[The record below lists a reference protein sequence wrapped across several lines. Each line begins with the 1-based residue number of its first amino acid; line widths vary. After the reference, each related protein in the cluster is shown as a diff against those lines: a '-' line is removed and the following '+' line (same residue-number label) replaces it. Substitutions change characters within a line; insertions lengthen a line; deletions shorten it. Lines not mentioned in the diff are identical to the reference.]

1 MEILDKDEFDIFEEE
16 NVVEKDIKRIEDEE
30 YYDVDT
36 LEEMEKK
43 EGMVRYEMN
52 VVELPFFSKDKKVK
66 VNEIK
71 TYHFSKRRNTY
82 MRVIPGLDRKIP
94 LEFAEKV
101 FLVLLQLQKE
111 NGYQKT
117 VFTDINYLID
127 KLNIQVNGKN
137 RRLIWE
143 AILDLSR
150 TTYVFNNVYYLKENE
165 DKKGIIVKD
174 LLETRIL
181 EEVRKIKVEDM
192 KAEDRDYIRNS
203 YLKEII
209 KITFSTYIQTNIVN
223 KGYLLFNSKQL
234 LGIKSSVTRSIY
246 QMTEKWRNNKEEMTV
261 FSKRL
266 ASRIPLSWKK
276 ENISSTVSRLKK
288 SFKELED
295 MELIKSAKFFH
306 NGHNEESYFMV
317 VFNNSRLSQ
326 AYYVTGQESMIIE
339 DIESFDNLPN
349 NVLEPLS
356 FIVDK
361 ESIEEIENIFPQK
374 VRALKTLKRTI
385 KSALEKYDLEY
396 VKYNAEYTVLNAKK
410 SHLKYFVGA
419 LEGNWA
425 EEYAINKKKKMN
437 SQEKQAEKKEQST
450 DNSEIKEKK
459 IKEQNN
465 EKYQMLNEFYKTF
478 SNEEK
483 QSFKIEVFN
492 EIDKVSDAPLPH
504 NVKETMYRNSN
515 YRYIVLER
523 IYKERKKGIYIE
535 EQFTNISQFGIRV
548 YKELIASNLE
558 PYVNEVSFS
567 LKTFEFCDIE
577 DENIK
582 IDIKYN
588 KEGRSYIK
596 IIKQKGE

>member
-1 MEILDKDEFDIFEEE
+1 MEILDKDDFSHLD
-16 NVVEKDIKRIEDEE
+16 NEKEAVDIKRIEDEE
-30 YYDVDT
+30 YYDVDS

-66 VNEIK
+66 ANEIK

-101 FLVLLQLQKE
+101 FIVLLQLQKE

-192 KAEDRDYIRNS
+192 KDEDRVYIRNS
-203 YLKEII
+203 YVKEII

-246 QMTEKWRNNKEEMTV
+246 QMIEKWRNNKEEMMV

-288 SFKELED
+288 SFKDLED
-295 MELIKSAKFFH
+295 MELIKSAVFFR
-306 NGHNEESYFMV
+306 NGHNEESYFLV
-317 VFNNSRLSQ
+317 VFNNSRLSK
-326 AYYVTGQESMIIE
+326 AYYVTGQENMVIE
-339 DIESFDNLPN
+339 DIESFENLDNN
-349 NVLEPLS
+349 SIENLS
-356 FIVDK
+356 YIVD
-361 ESIEEIENIFPQK
+361 ESIINEIITIFPDK
-374 VRALKTLKRTI
+374 ARSLKTLRRAV
-385 KSALEKYDLEY
+385 KSALEKYDTEY
-396 VKYNAEYTVLNAKK
+396 VKYNAEYTVLNAKR
-410 SHLKYFVGA
+410 SYLKYFQGA
-419 LEGNWA
+419 LNGNWG
-425 EEYAINKKKKMN
+425 EEYAQNRKKTNKKEKEVKKV
-437 SQEKQAEKKEQST
+437 EEEQQH
-450 DNSEIKEKK
+450 DNDK
-459 IKEQNN
+459 IK
-465 EKYQMLNEFYKTF
+465 KLNEYYNSF
-478 SNEEK
+478 SKEEK
-483 QSFKIEVFN
+483 QNFKMEVFS

-515 YRYIVLER
+515 YRYIVLEKMFKNR
-523 IYKERKKGIYIE
+523 NKGVEIKES
-535 EQFTNISQFGIRV
+535 FNNISQFGIRV
-548 YKELIASNLE
+548 YKELMSAKLDE
-558 PYVNEVSFS
+558 YVNEVSFS
-567 LKTFEFCDIE
+567 LKTFEFCDID
-577 DENIK
+577 DEKTK
-582 IDIKYN
+582 IYIKYN
-588 KEGRSYIK
+588 KNNNS
-596 IIKQKGE
+596 IIKLIKKQGGE

>member
-1 MEILDKDEFDIFEEE
+1 MEILDKDLFDNIDEAKLAER
-16 NVVEKDIKRIEDEE
+16 DIKRIEDEE

-66 VNEIK
+66 ANEIK

-94 LEFAEKV
+94 LEFAEKL
-101 FLVLLQLQKE
+101 FIVLLQIQKE
-111 NGYQKT
+111 NEYSKT
-117 VFTDINYLID
+117 IFTDINYLID
-127 KLNIQVNGKN
+127 KLNIKVNGRN

-165 DKKGIIVKD
+165 ERKGMIVKD

-181 EEVRKIKVEDM
+181 EEVRKIKVEDL
-192 KAEDRDYIRNS
+192 KSEDKGHVRNS
-203 YLKEII
+203 YVKEII
-209 KITFSTYIQTNIVN
+209 KITFSSYIQTNIVN

-246 QMTEKWRNNKEEMTV
+246 QMIEKWRNNKEEMTV

-276 ENISSTVSRLKK
+276 ENISSTVSRLKR
-288 SFKELED
+288 SFKELVE
-295 MELIKSAKFFH
+295 MELIKSAKFFR

-326 AYYVTGQESMIIE
+326 AYYVTGQENMEIE
-339 DIESFDNLPN
+339 DIESYDNVDNMSPN
-349 NVLEPLS
+349 PLEPLS
-356 FIVDK
+356 YIVDK
-361 ESIEEIENIFPQK
+361 DTIQEIYMIFPPK
-374 VRALKTLKRTI
+374 ARALKTLKRTI
-385 KSALEKYDLEY
+385 KSALEKHEPEY
-396 VKYNAEYTVLNAKK
+396 VRNSAEYTVLNAKR
-410 SHLKYFVGA
+410 SFLKYFVMT

-425 EEYAINKKKKMN
+425 EEYAQSKKKDV
-437 SQEKQAEKKEQST
+437 KKESAPKVEEPEVKINIEEVDKT
-450 DNSEIKEKK
+450 DKK
-459 IKEQNN
+459 YDK
-465 EKYQMLNEFYKTF
+465 LNKFYEDLT
-478 SNEEK
+478 SEEK
-483 QSFKIEVFN
+483 SKFKAKVFA
-492 EIDKVSDAPLPH
+492 EIDKISDAPLPH

-515 YRYIVLER
+515 YRYKILER
-523 IYKERKKGIYIE
+523 MYEEKEKGIGIVE
-535 EQFTNISQFGIRV
+535 NFANISQFGIKV
-548 YKELIASNLE
+548 YKELVGAKLE
-558 PYVNEVSFS
+558 DYVNEVSFS
-567 LKTFEFCDIE
+567 LKTFEFCDLE
-577 DENIK
+577 DDRVK

-588 KEGRSYIK
+588 NNGDSHIK
-596 IIKQKGE
+596 IIKK

>member
-1 MEILDKDEFDIFEEE
+1 MEILDKDDFNHLDGDMD
-16 NVVEKDIKRIEDEE
+16 VADIKRIEDEE
-30 YYDVDT
+30 YYDVDS

-66 VNEIK
+66 ANEIK

-101 FLVLLQLQKE
+101 FIVLLQLQKE

-165 DKKGIIVKD
+165 EKKGIIVKD

-192 KAEDRDYIRNS
+192 KTEDKMYIRNS
-203 YLKEII
+203 YVKEII

-246 QMTEKWRNNKEEMTV
+246 QMIEKWRNNKEEMMV

-276 ENISSTVSRLKK
+276 ENVSSTVSRLKK
-288 SFKELED
+288 SFDELQS
-295 MELIKSAKFFH
+295 MELIKSATFFR
-306 NGHNEESYFMV
+306 NGHNEESYFLV

-326 AYYVTGQESMIIE
+326 AYYVTGQENMVIE
-339 DIESFDNLPN
+339 DIESFENIHNNPLGNLSYMVDDN
-349 NVLEPLS
+349 
-356 FIVDK
+356 IVD
-361 ESIEEIENIFPQK
+361 EILNIFPTK
-374 VRALKTLKRTI
+374 ARTLKTLKRAI
-385 KSALEKYDLEY
+385 KSSLEKYEPDY
-396 VKYNAEYTVLNAKK
+396 VRYNAEYTVVNAKR
-410 SHLKYFVGA
+410 SYLKYFLGA
-419 LEGNWA
+419 LEGNWG
-425 EEYAINKKKKMN
+425 EEYAQKKKASKV
-437 SQEKQAEKKEQST
+437 EIRKPQAESDLSDKSGTEN
-450 DNSEIKEKK
+450 DK
-459 IKEQNN
+459 ILK
-465 EKYQMLNEFYKTF
+465 LNEFYNTF
-478 SNEEK
+478 SKEEK
-483 QSFKIEVFN
+483 QMFKMEVFN
-492 EIDKVSDAPLPH
+492 EIDRVSDAPLPH

-515 YRYIVLER
+515 YRYIVLEKMYR
-523 IYKERKKGIYIE
+523 SKKDGIEIRE
-535 EQFTNISQFGIRV
+535 KFNNISQFGIRV
-548 YKELIASNLE
+548 YKELMTAKLE
-558 PYVNEVSFS
+558 EYVNEVSFS
-567 LKTFEFCDIE
+567 LKTFEFCDID
-577 DENIK
+577 DEKVEIY
-582 IDIKYN
+582 IKYN
-588 KEGRSYIK
+588 NDDKSLIK
-596 IIKQKGE
+596 LIKKQGGE

>member
-1 MEILDKDEFDIFEEE
+1 MEILDNDELFDLD
-16 NVVEKDIKRIEDEE
+16 EKQLAEIDAKRTEDEE

-71 TYHFSKRRNTY
+71 TYHFSKRRNTF

-94 LEFAEKV
+94 LEFAEKL
-101 FLVLLQLQKE
+101 FIVLLQIQKE
-111 NGYQKT
+111 NGYLKT
-117 VFTDINYLID
+117 IYTDINYLID

-150 TTYVFNNVYYLKENE
+150 TTYVFNNVYYLKENQ
-165 DKKGIIVKD
+165 DQKGMIVKD

-192 KAEDRDYIRNS
+192 KDEDKGHIRNS
-203 YLKEII
+203 YVKEII

-246 QMTEKWRNNKEEMTV
+246 QMIEKWRNNKEEMTV

-276 ENISSTVSRLKK
+276 ENISSTVSRLKR
-288 SFKELED
+288 SFKELEE
-295 MELIKSAKFFH
+295 MELIKSAKFFR

-326 AYYVTGQESMIIE
+326 AYYVTGQENMEIE
-339 DIESFDNLPN
+339 DIESFENVNETISKGSVVN
-349 NVLEPLS
+349 NLEPLN

-361 ESIEEIENIFPQK
+361 KQIDELFMIFPL
-374 VRALKTLKRTI
+374 RARELKSLKRNI
-385 KSALEKYDLEY
+385 KSALEKYDFEY
-396 VKYNAEYTVLNAKK
+396 VKYNAEYTVLNAKR
-410 SHLKYFVGA
+410 SYLKYFTGS
-419 LEGNWA
+419 LENNWA
-425 EEYAINKKKKMN
+425 EEYAENKKR
-437 SQEKQAEKKEQST
+437 QVKKESAKIIEVQEPIEIIKEV
-450 DNSEIKEKK
+450 NSEKTKL
-459 IKEQNN
+459 
-465 EKYQMLNEFYKTF
+465 LNEFYENMNN
-478 SNEEK
+478 NEKEL
-483 QSFKIEVFN
+483 FKSRVYS
-492 EIDKVSDAPLPH
+492 EIDRISDAPLPQT
-504 NVKETMYRNSN
+504 VKETMFRKSN
-515 YRYIVLER
+515 YRYKILEELYNNRNNGLVLE
-523 IYKERKKGIYIE
+523 EN
-535 EQFTNISQFGIRV
+535 FTNISQFGVRV
-548 YKELIASNLE
+548 YKELSSAQLE
-558 PYVNEVSFS
+558 EYLNEVSFS

-577 DENIK
+577 DDKVK
-582 IDIKYN
+582 IDVKYN
-588 KEGRSYIK
+588 NNGMSHIK
-596 IIKQKGE
+596 IIKK

>member
-1 MEILDKDEFDIFEEE
+1 MEILDNDELLDLD
-16 NVVEKDIKRIEDEE
+16 EKKLAEIDAKRTEDEE

-71 TYHFSKRRNTY
+71 TYHFSKRRNTF

-94 LEFAEKV
+94 LEFAEKL
-101 FLVLLQLQKE
+101 FIVLLQIQKE
-111 NGYQKT
+111 NGYSKT
-117 VFTDINYLID
+117 IYTDINYLID

-150 TTYVFNNVYYLKENE
+150 TTYVFNNVYYLKENQ
-165 DKKGIIVKD
+165 DQKGMIVKD

-192 KAEDRDYIRNS
+192 KDEDKDHIRNS
-203 YLKEII
+203 YVKEII

-246 QMTEKWRNNKEEMTV
+246 QMIEKWRNNKEEMTV

-276 ENISSTVSRLKK
+276 ENISSTVSRLKR
-288 SFKELED
+288 SFKELEE
-295 MELIKSAKFFH
+295 MELIKSAKFFR

-326 AYYVTGQESMIIE
+326 AYYVTGQENMEIE
-339 DIESFDNLPN
+339 DIESFENIN
-349 NVLEPLS
+349 NTNERKNPIVNNLEPLN
-356 FIVDK
+356 FLVDTK
-361 ESIEEIENIFPQK
+361 QIDEIHMIFPQK
-374 VRALKTLKRTI
+374 ARELKSLKRNI
-385 KSALEKYDLEY
+385 KSALEKYDFDY
-396 VKYNAEYTVLNAKK
+396 VKYNAEYTVLNAKR
-410 SHLKYFVGA
+410 SFLKYFTGS
-419 LEGNWA
+419 LENNWA
-425 EEYAINKKKKMN
+425 EEYAKNKK
-437 SQEKQAEKKEQST
+437 EKVKKEVNKVEEIQ
-450 DNSEIKEKK
+450 EPIEIIKET
-459 IKEQNN
+459 NT
-465 EKYQMLNEFYKTF
+465 EKTKLLNEFYENMT
-478 SNEEK
+478 STEK
-483 QSFKIEVFN
+483 KSFKNRVYN
-492 EIDKVSDAPLPH
+492 EIDRISDAPLPQT
-504 NVKETMYRNSN
+504 VKETMFRKSN
-515 YRYIVLER
+515 YRYKILEELYNNR
-523 IYKERKKGIYIE
+523 NSGLVVE
-535 EQFTNISQFGIRV
+535 ENFNNISQFGVRV
-548 YKELIASNLE
+548 YKELSSASLE
-558 PYVNEVSFS
+558 EYLNEVSFT

-577 DENIK
+577 DDKVK

-588 KEGRSYIK
+588 NNGTSHIK
-596 IIKQKGE
+596 IIKK